1 MTTTRLQKIHSPDA
15 HVSDL
20 APLHVIRTETVLSR
34 LPIHNLSK
42 KGKVRIHISKKNEH
56 GELDLY
62 WKVSPNPDYGDP
74 RQLAYK
80 IDTIVINQKID
91 ELGKPL
97 PKVIRLESLRQ
108 ICSTLDLSS
117 GQMKV
122 DIKKAFLQNAATFI
136 NAKLHYKAADGTE
149 RRLEAG
155 FTRYSVVFTGERLPN
170 GKKADAVY
178 LILND
183 PYWEVLNNAPT
194 RPLDYDYLK
203 ELTPAAQRFYEI
215 VSYKIFTAIKFKHAH
230 AKLSYSEYCTF
241 SAQQRYGDFNR
252 VKKQMYKVH
261 RPHIQSGYIKSVHYT
276 KSVDDDGNLDWIM
289 EYEPGE
295 KAHVGYDLFSKK
307 RKQKTAE
314 PLAQKESSET
324 QAVEIVG
331 GFYQRFHSRD
341 ASSPSS
347 KELEQAKAIVEKY
360 GIEKARFIIA
370 YSYEK
375 AQETKYKPQLF
386 GGILQYVDPAVQ
398 SFTAREQKR
407 EQQKLE
413 SQEHD
418 LQARYEQYREQEIEK
433 VKAMLDGETL
443 QSMEASI
450 REDLTRE
457 GTFPAMIGMG
467 VSMRIEAYLEERA
480 GILPYEEWRTQQ
492 R

>member
-1 MTTTRLQKIHSPDA
+1 MPTITNPDKKSLEDSA
-15 HVSDL
+15 HASNL
-20 APLHVIRTETVLSR
+20 APVQVIRTETVLSR
-34 LPIHNLSK
+34 LPIHNLAK
-42 KGKVRIHISKKNEH
+42 KGNVSISIIKRNSQ
-56 GELDLY
+56 GEIDVH
-62 WKVSPNPDYGDP
+62 WKVTPHSEYGQP

-80 IDTIVINQKID
+80 LDSLVINRRID
-91 ELGKPL
+91 EAGRPL
-97 PKVIRLESLRQ
+97 PEFIYLGSLR
-108 ICSTLDLSS
+108 
-117 GQMKV
+117 
-122 DIKKAFLQNAATFI
+122 DIAKELNLGTNTVAVKKALRQNAHAI
-136 NAKLHYKAADGTE
+136 LDVKIKYKDASGTE
-149 RRLEAG
+149 REAE
-155 FTRYSVVFTGERLPN
+155 FESSRYGIVFTGTKLPN
-170 GKKADAVY
+170 GKKANGVY
-178 LILND
+178 LIPHA
-183 PYWEVLNNAPT
+183 PYRQILNNAPI
-194 RPLDYDYLK
+194 RPLNYDYLK
-203 ELTPAAQRFYEI
+203 ALTPAAQRFYEI
-215 VSYKIFTAIKFKHAH
+215 VSYKIFAAIKFKHAH

-241 SAQQRYGDFNR
+241 SAQQRYDDYTR

-261 RPHIQSGYIKSVHYT
+261 RPHIQSGYIKSVHFT
-276 KSVDDDGNLDWIM
+276 KSVDEIGATDWVM
-289 EYEPGE
+289 EYEPGA
-295 KAHVGYDLFSKK
+295 KAFAEHDVFSKK
-307 RKQKTAE
+307 RQPITAA
-314 PLAQKESSET
+314 PPPKEDSPET
-324 QAVEIVG
+324 QTLEIVG
-331 GFYQRFHSRD
+331 SFYQRFHNRD
-341 ASSPSS
+341 EASPTS

>member
-1 MTTTRLQKIHSPDA
+1 MTTISLQKTSPRDSR
-15 HVSDL
+15 VSDL

-42 KGKVRIHISKKNEH
+42 KGNVRIHISKKNES

-80 IDTIVINQKID
+80 LDTIVINQKID
-91 ELGKPL
+91 NLGKPL

-108 ICSTLDLSS
+108 ICSSLGLSS
-117 GQMKV
+117 GQIKE

-136 NAKLHYKAADGTE
+136 NAKLHYKATDGSE

-203 ELTPAAQRFYEI
+203 ALPPAAQRFYEI
-215 VSYKIFTAIKFKHAH
+215 VSYKMFAAIKFKHDR
-230 AKLSYSEYCTF
+230 AKLPYSEYCTF
-241 SAQQRYGDFNR
+241 SAQQRYSDYNR

-261 RPHIQSGYIKSVHYT
+261 RPHIQSGYIRSARFT
-276 KSVDDDGNLDWIM
+276 KSVDDDGNPDWIM

-295 KAHVGYDLFSKK
+295 KAHIAYDVFSKK
-307 RKQKTAE
+307 RQLKTAA
-314 PLAQKESSET
+314 PLSAEDASEI

-331 GFYQRFHSRD
+331 SFYQRFHNRD
-341 ASSPSS
+341 ASSPTP
-347 KELEQAKAIVEKY
+347 KELVQAKAIVEKY
-360 GIEKARFIIA
+360 GIEKARFVIE

-375 AQETKYKPQLF
+375 AQETKYTPHLF
-386 GGILQYVDPAVQ
+386 GGILQYVDPAIET
-398 SFTAREQKR
+398 FTTQEQKR
-407 EQQKLE
+407 RQQKLE
-413 SQEHD
+413 VEERA
-418 LQARYEQYREQEIEK
+418 LEERYKLYREEQIEK
-433 VKAMLDGETL
+433 AKATFDAKTLRSLET
-443 QSMEASI
+443 SI
-450 REDLTRE
+450 KKELVAE
-457 GTFPAMIGMG
+457 GTFPAMINMG
-467 VSMRIEAYLEERA
+467 VRMRLDAHLEKQA
-480 GILPYEEWRTQQ
+480 GILPFEEWRKLHQ
-492 R
+492 